1 MHGLSP
7 LTAITDPAINKMTQD
22 YACQLATK
30 FVTAHNPAAKAAGY
44 GENIY
49 FSFDSTPFS
58 MRNCLSIICKTTIFL

>member
-1 MHGLSP
+1 
-7 LTAITDPAINKMTQD
+7 MTQD

-58 MRNCLSIICKTTIFL
+58 MRNCLSIICKTTIYL